1 MEQNALIFCKNCIT
15 KNTFHKN
22 KRLIN
27 IAEVDIKRIVL
38 SSKDSYSNKIY
49 LNTLLDIYT

>member
-1 MEQNALIFCKNCIT
+1 MEQNVLIFCKNCIN

-49 LNTLLDIYT
+49 LSTFLDIYT

>member
-1 MEQNALIFCKNCIT
+1 MEQNALIFSKNCIT

-49 LNTLLDIYT
+49 LKTLLDIYT